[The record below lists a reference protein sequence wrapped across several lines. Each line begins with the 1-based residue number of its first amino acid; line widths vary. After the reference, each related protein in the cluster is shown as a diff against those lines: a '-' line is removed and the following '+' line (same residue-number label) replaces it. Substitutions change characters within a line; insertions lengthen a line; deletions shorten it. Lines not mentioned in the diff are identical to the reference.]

1 MCLQGIHEKQ
11 SSCLFQAKTAQS
23 IVKNNLCFD
32 IPRAGFNLNDGFG
45 VRLEALWCPSLRGTL
60 SLSQRRLCAQGGH
73 NISHNLLFQ
82 TCGESGDQ

>member
-45 VRLEALWCPSLRGTL
+45 VRLEALCL
-60 SLSQRRLCAQGGH
+60 SCMVRNLSSVCAQGGH